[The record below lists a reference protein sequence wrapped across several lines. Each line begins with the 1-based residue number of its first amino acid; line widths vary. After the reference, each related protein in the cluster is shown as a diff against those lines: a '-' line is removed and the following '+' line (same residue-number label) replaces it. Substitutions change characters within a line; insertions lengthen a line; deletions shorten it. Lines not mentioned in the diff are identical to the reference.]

1 MIKMMKLNKEK
12 KDIMIEEIKN
22 YFANERDEDLGD
34 LASSLILDFFIEKL
48 GPEMYNQ
55 GIQDAKQ
62 YMEERV
68 MDMLELEKF

>member
-1 MIKMMKLNKEK
+1 MIKLNTEQ
-12 KDIMIEEIKN
+12 KDIMIGEIQR

-34 LASSLILDFFIEKL
+34 LAASLILNFFVEKL

-55 GIQDAKQ
+55 GIQDAQ
-62 YMEERV
+62 RYMEERV

>member
-1 MIKMMKLNKEK
+1 MKLSKEK
-12 KDIMIEEIKN
+12 KDMLIEEIKK
-22 YFANERDEDLGD
+22 YFSNERDEDLGD

-48 GPEMYNQ
+48 GPEIYNQ

>member
-1 MIKMMKLNKEK
+1 MMKLNKEK